1 MSDILYREVEIPCTL
16 HEAWHHVIDPDWLG
30 DGGEL
35 DAVPG
40 GEGWVVNGAETKYL
54 LVEELEENQRI
65 SYRWA
70 SFVAAPSRVEID
82 LEPTATGTKI
92 SITEAPLEAK
102 AMSSL
107 RA

>member
-1 MSDILYREVEIPCTL
+1 MHREVEIPCTL
-16 HEAWHHVIDPDWLG
+16 PEAWRHVIDPTWLG
-30 DGGEL
+30 DDGVL

-40 GEGWVVNGAETKYL
+40 GEGWVLDGAETKYL

-65 SYRWA
+65 AYRWA
-70 SFVAAPSRVEID
+70 SFSDSPSRVEIE
-82 LEPTATGTKI
+82 LEPTTVGTRI

-102 AMSSL
+102 ALSSL